1 MRVIVPTVVTDAM
14 LLSSS
19 APETDYAAYAAGTTY
34 ALGARVIRT
43 STHRIY
49 ESLAASN
56 LGNTP
61 ELSPLKWLDIGPT
74 NRWACFDRVI
84 GTATV
89 LAGALTVVL
98 APQKIDALALLEL
111 VGASVTV
118 SITSA
123 SVGGAVVYSRSVSLD
138 AAVILDYYDYCFA
151 PIVQQTSVVLTDLPP
166 YADAV
171 VTITLSGSQVQLGLL
186 SVGMAASLGGAQ
198 YGATSGITDYSV
210 KTVDAFGG
218 TTLVKRA
225 YSKRP
230 SYRLWLGKAEGGR
243 AFRTLTDLR
252 ATPCVWIGSDDPSYA
267 ELLVTYGFYKSFQAE
282 IAYPTRTL
290 FTLEIEG
297 MT

>member
-1 MRVIVPTVVTDAM
+1 MKVIAPTVITDAM
-14 LLSSS
+14 LVSSN

-34 ALGARVIRT
+34 ALGACVIRT
-43 STHRIY
+43 GTHRIY

-56 LGNTP
+56 IGNTP

-84 GTATV
+84 GTATA
-89 LAGALTVVL
+89 LAGSLTLVL

-123 SVGGAVVYSRSVSLD
+123 SMGGATVYSRTVSLD

-151 PIVQQTSVVLTDLPP
+151 PILQQTGVVLTDLPP
-166 YADAV
+166 YADAN
-171 VTITLSGSQVQLGLL
+171 ITVALAGSQVALGLL
-186 SVGMAASLGGAQ
+186 SVGMAASLGSAQ

-210 KTVDAFGG
+210 KTVDAFGN

-230 SYRLWLGKAEGGR
+230 NYRLWLDKAESSRVFR
-243 AFRTLTDLR
+243 ALADLR
-252 ATPCVWIGSDDPSYA
+252 ATPCVWVGSDDPSYA

-282 IAYPTRTL
+282 IAYPTTTL